1 MNFVKPSVRIS
12 LYDAACLCD
21 VIPVYVLFL
30 IYVMFGRFDCIV
42 LCLYCTYMF
51 FNNMK
56 CMQGPNENQ
65 FQLFGLAL
73 GKYTQYTNSV
83 PDIDLGVCKVNLN
96 GPVARRCGQLLCRS
110 SEDLVHLY

>member
-1 MNFVKPSVRIS
+1 
-12 LYDAACLCD
+12 
-21 VIPVYVLFL
+21 
-30 IYVMFGRFDCIV
+30 
-42 LCLYCTYMF
+42 
-51 FNNMK
+51 
-56 CMQGPNENQ
+56 MQGPNENR

-83 PDIDLGVCKVNLN
+83 PDIDLGVCKVYLN